1 MTNDGDV
8 TCGGGPDD
16 AVSTGGGASFD
27 VYVAVVA
34 VAPTERAEHAAARLA
49 AALAARIRSLGE
61 AAVEPLIRASRHRD
75 ERVRI
80 YAFRLLSG
88 INDGRVADRMLE
100 ALRTEEPLL
109 AMYAIQKLSADG
121 ERRALAPLREH
132 IRWLERLT
140 AAPAPARPLS
150 PRYAADCLNRYF
162 LSEARQALESLARLA
177 RLNRLA
183 VKAAK
188 AAKVAG

>member
-8 TCGGGPDD
+8 TCGGPDD
-16 AVSTGGGASFD
+16 ADSTGGGVSFD
-27 VYVAVVA
+27 VYAAIVA
-34 VAPTERAEHAAARLA
+34 VAPSERALHAAERVA

-80 YAFRLLSG
+80 YAFRLLARM
-88 INDGRVADRMLE
+88 DDVRVADRMLE
-100 ALRTEEPLL
+100 ALDAEEPLV
-109 AMYAIQKLSADG
+109 AMYAIQKLSADR
-121 ERRALAPLREH
+121 ERRALAPLRDH

-140 AAPAPARPLS
+140 AVPAPARPRS

-162 LSEARQALESLARLA
+162 LSEARQALESLERSSRLPEKTAR
-177 RLNRLA
+177 
-183 VKAAK
+183 AA
-188 AAKVAG
+188 A